1 MDLSRICAN
10 LRNYFIQVG
19 QDVYT
24 GTYTVN
30 NHDITPSSPL
40 IDGQYFRVVGSVL
53 NDGVYLYGNAESMAK
68 LKDETFD
75 GAIWAMR
82 VPQSF
87 LDLVDDYDRLN
98 AKVEELALVSAGFA
112 SESFD
117 GYSYTLSSGAPAE
130 LLQWKSRLDAELNQY
145 RRISAI

>member
-1 MDLSRICAN
+1 
-10 LRNYFIQVG
+10 
-19 QDVYT
+19 
-24 GTYTVN
+24 
-30 NHDITPSSPL
+30 
-40 IDGQYFRVVGSVL
+40 
-53 NDGVYLYGNAESMAK
+53 MAK

>member
-10 LRNYFIQVG
+10 LRNYFIRVG

-24 GTYTVN
+24 GTYTVSDHN
-30 NHDITPSSPL
+30 ITPPVSL
-40 IDGQYFRVVGSVL
+40 VNGQYFRVVGSAL
-53 NDGVYLYGNAESMAK
+53 NDGVYQYGNAESMAK
-68 LKDETFD
+68 LKDETFG

-87 LDLVDDYDRLN
+87 LDLVADYDRLN

-130 LLQWKSRLDAELNQY
+130 LLQWKSRLDSELNQY
-145 RRISAI
+145 RRISAV

>member
-1 MDLSRICAN
+1 MDLSRICAD
-10 LRNYFIQVG
+10 LRNYFIRVG

-30 NHDITPSSPL
+30 NHSITPLPPL
-40 IDGQYFRVVGSVL
+40 ISGQYFRVVGSVL
-53 NDGVYLYGNAESMAK
+53 NDGVYQYGNTESMEK
-68 LKDETFD
+68 LKNETFD

-82 VPQSF
+82 VPSSF
-87 LDLVDDYDRLN
+87 LDLVADYDRLN
-98 AKVEELALVSAGFA
+98 AKIEELALVSVGFA

-130 LLQWKSRLDAELNQY
+130 LLQWKSRLDSELNQY

>member
-10 LRNYFIQVG
+10 LRNYFIQVS

-24 GTYTVN
+24 GTYTVS
-30 NHDITPSSPL
+30 NHGITPPTPL
-40 IDGQYFRVVGSVL
+40 ISGQYFRVVGSVL
-53 NDGVYLYGNAESMAK
+53 NDGVYQYGNTESMSK

-87 LDLVDDYDRLN
+87 LDLVADYDRLN
-98 AKVEELALVSAGFA
+98 AKVEELALVSVGFA

-130 LLQWKSRLDAELNQY
+130 LLQWKSRLDSELNQY
-145 RRISAI
+145 RRISAV